1 MSNKSSSVSATAF
14 ILLLSIF
21 FSAGGTFA
29 RPQPKQVKIVYV
41 TLTIG
46 HDGLALPTPHQPVA
60 AYGQIPAL
68 APAPAP
74 AQKTQGSAYV
84 PAAVAAEEETLG
96 QVENHQ
102 PVVVGVGSVPQS
114 KFNPLVDNSA
124 VTNPVVDPP
133 LVENPVVDSLA
144 VNNPYV
150 NGQLVD
156 TITNNPTVNTPL
168 VDTSSSSS
176 FANNP
181 VTNTP
186 TVDPPAA
193 KIIVDPSPTR
203 QIHQATY
210 QHPQKSSTTSKRGL
224 AYNDKSPPLDI
235 FLSHPK
241 ITWAHSWS
249 ALDFSLPPQ
258 LEFVPTLTDLS
269 AYSISHWTSHLQRAL
284 SRKTTNPAAKTQ
296 YVMSFN
302 EPDQH
307 DQKAFMDPSA
317 AAAAYKKYISPL
329 SSSSPASSSPSGS
342 GIKLGSPSVTNGVV
356 PGMGLNYLSSFLSA
370 CGSGSGSGSADDDD
384 NDNDNCPID
393 FVPIHWYGCPDG
405 ACPVSEDIAL
415 FKKQI
420 TDGMNA
426 AHGKPIWIPEFQR
439 LGDQDGQVE
448 FLSAVLPWLDAD
460 EQSQIERYAYFM
472 AADGFLLSLEE
483 EGDNSGR
490 LSKVGEIYV
499 S

>member
-1 MSNKSSSVSATAF
+1 MSNKSSSSSSVSPAAFF
-14 ILLLSIF
+14 ILLLSILF
-21 FSAGGTFA
+21 FSGGAFA

-46 HDGLALPTPHQPVA
+46 DDGLPLPTPQPVA
-60 AYGQIPAL
+60 YGYAP

-74 AQKTQGSAYV
+74 AQKTQGVAYV
-84 PAAVAAEEETLG
+84 PPVEETG
-96 QVENHQ
+96 PVENQ
-102 PVVVGVGSVPQS
+102 PVVGYVPQS
-114 KFNPLVDNSA
+114 NFNPLVDNLA
-124 VTNPVVDPP
+124 VTNPVVDTPIGN
-133 LVENPVVDSLA
+133 NPVVDTPVVNNPVVDTPIGNTPVVDTPV

-150 NGQLVD
+150 NAQVVD

-168 VDTSSSSS
+168 VDTS
-176 FANNP
+176 FANSP

-193 KIIVDPSPTR
+193 NIVDPPTP
-203 QIHQATY
+203 QIEAAY
-210 QHPQKSSTTSKRGL
+210 HPQKSTTSKRGL
-224 AYNDKSPPLDI
+224 AYNDKSPPLDV

-241 ITWAHSWS
+241 ITWAHCWS

-269 AYSISHWTSHLQRAL
+269 AYSISHWPSHFQRAL
-284 SRKTTNPAAKTQ
+284 SRKTSTPAAKTQ

-307 DQKAFMDPSA
+307 DQKAFMDPFA
-317 AAAAYKKYISPL
+317 AAAAYKQYISPL
-329 SSSSPASSSPSGS
+329 SSS
-342 GIKLGSPSVTNGVV
+342 GIKVGSPSVTNGVV

-370 CGSGSGSGSADDDD
+370 CGGDGPGGPD
-384 NDNDNCPID
+384 CPID

-405 ACPVSEDIAL
+405 ACPVSEDVDL

-420 TDGMNA
+420 TDGMTA
-426 AHGKPIWIPEFQR
+426 AQGKPVWIPEFQR

-448 FLSAVLPWLDAD
+448 FLTAVLPWLDAD

-472 AADGFLLSLEE
+472 AADGFLLD
-483 EGDNSGR
+483 GGGGR

>member
-1 MSNKSSSVSATAF
+1 MSKSSVLAAAF
-14 ILLLSIF
+14 ILLLSF
-21 FSAGGTFA
+21 FSGGVFA

-46 HDGLALPTPHQPVA
+46 DDGLPLPTPQPVA
-60 AYGQIPAL
+60 YGHV
-68 APAPAP
+68 P
-74 AQKTQGSAYV
+74 AQKAQGVAYV
-84 PAAVAAEEETLG
+84 PVQETG
-96 QVENHQ
+96 PVENQ
-102 PVVVGVGSVPQS
+102 PVGYVPQS
-114 KFNPLVDNSA
+114 KPKPLVDNSA
-124 VTNPVVDPP
+124 VTNPVVDTPIK
-133 LVENPVVDSLA
+133 NTPVVDTPV

-150 NGQLVD
+150 NAQVED
-156 TITNNPTVNTPL
+156 TTVVPPVADTSFTNNPTVNTPL
-168 VDTSSSSS
+168 MDTS

-186 TVDPPAA
+186 TVDPPVAN
-193 KIIVDPSPTR
+193 IVDPPTP
-203 QIHQATY
+203 QIQAAY
-210 QHPQKSSTTSKRGL
+210 HPQKATTSKRGL
-224 AYNDKSPPLDI
+224 AYNDKSPPLEI

-241 ITWAHSWS
+241 ITWAHCWS

-269 AYSISHWTSHLQRAL
+269 AYSTSHWSSHLQRAL
-284 SRKTTNPAAKTQ
+284 SRKTITSSAKTK
-296 YVMSFN
+296 YIMSFN

-329 SSSSPASSSPSGS
+329 SSPS
-342 GIKLGSPSVTNGVV
+342 IKLGSPSVTNGVV

-370 CGSGSGSGSADDDD
+370 CDTD
-384 NDNDNCPID
+384 CPID
-393 FVPIHWYGCPDG
+393 FIPIHWYGCPDG
-405 ACPVSEDIAL
+405 ACPVSEDVAL

-420 TDGMNA
+420 TDGIA
-426 AHGKPIWIPEFQR
+426 AAQGIPVWIPEFQR

-448 FLSAVLPWLDAD
+448 FLSAVLPWLDAE
-460 EQSQIERYAYFM
+460 EQRQIERYAYFM
-472 AADGFLLSLEE
+472 VAEGFLLD
-483 EGDNSGR
+483 GGG